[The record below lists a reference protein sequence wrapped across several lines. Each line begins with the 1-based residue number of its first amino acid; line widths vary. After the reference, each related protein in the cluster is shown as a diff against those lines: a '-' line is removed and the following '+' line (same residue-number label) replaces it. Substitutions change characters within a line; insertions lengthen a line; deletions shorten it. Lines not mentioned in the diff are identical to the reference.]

1 MRLLL
6 DRGDSV
12 THDLEE
18 HWVDPAT
25 FAFLPQRGGV
35 PEDWAAR
42 ALEGIPDSVRTGHFA
57 LLSSGSTGEPRLV
70 LGSRRR
76 AEALART
83 LHEVQ
88 ASEPVRRTV
97 GLLPL
102 TYSYAFV
109 NQWLSAGL
117 YVLVALMWLVPDRR
131 IERALADARS
141 A

>member
-35 PEDWAAR
+35 PEEWAAR

-70 LGSRRR
+70 LASRSR
-76 AEALART
+76 AETLART
-83 LHEVQ
+83 LHVVQ
-88 ASEPVRRTV
+88 ASEPIRRTV
-97 GLLPL
+97 PSRSCGKRLPAKW
-102 TYSYAFV
+102 TRIT
-109 NQWLSAGL
+109 AGK
-117 YVLVALMWLVPDRR
+117 DRSPKCCSS
-131 IERALADARS
+131 RAT
-141 A
+141 